1 MLRRE
6 MLAYAPPAVVTK
18 FSFFFFCTMSFT
30 EHAVVLLQDD
40 VDYTVLLNILKKKLK
55 RKPFESLEAYLYHL
69 NSVPPSHLIIIFPLS
84 YVYLSQG

>member
-18 FSFFFFCTMSFT
+18 FSFFCTMSFT
-30 EHAVVLLQDD
+30 EHAVMLLQDD

-69 NSVPPSHLIIIFPLS
+69 NSV
-84 YVYLSQG
+84 